1 MPRARREFISV
12 YDGYVY
18 VRMDACSRRENPE
31 RSRTMRNDE
40 ITLRRVGRVG
50 QFDEYTL

>member
-1 MPRARREFISV
+1 
-12 YDGYVY
+12 
-18 VRMDACSRRENPE
+18 
-31 RSRTMRNDE
+31 MRNNE